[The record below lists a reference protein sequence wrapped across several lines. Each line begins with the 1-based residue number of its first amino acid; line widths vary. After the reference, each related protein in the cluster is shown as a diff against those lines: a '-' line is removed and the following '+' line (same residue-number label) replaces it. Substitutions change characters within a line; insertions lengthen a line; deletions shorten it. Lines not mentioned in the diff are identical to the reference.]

1 MGSITTTI
9 LVGKENLSM
18 PALKFSRIACV
29 LVLTASCAW
38 TADAQYAPPPKVG
51 GNGTFDTPPAS
62 ANANAENARR
72 RLSPITAVP
81 RDFSSLKLAPG
92 FLLSMEVY
100 DTPEY
105 SGDLR
110 IDSNGNVNVPMVG
123 SVHIADLTLT
133 EAAKTIAAALRDSKM
148 LKDPH
153 VNLNVEEYASK
164 EVTVLGEVRTPG
176 PVEVLAPRRLDDV
189 LALAGGETEYA
200 GNTIEI
206 RHQVGT
212 TSRTDVLH
220 YSRKLDNHVLSD
232 TVVQPGDTVTVR
244 RAGIVYVLGA
254 VTRPGG
260 YIMQENGELDVTQAV
275 ALAYGTTMPA
285 AISSMRLIRKQDDGK
300 VQEIPLHFRD
310 MEKGKIP
317 PLRLQAEDV
326 IYVPVS
332 KVKATLTSGL
342 LNTAVNAAVVYR

>member
-1 MGSITTTI
+1 
-9 LVGKENLSM
+9 M
-18 PALKFSRIACV
+18 PAAKFSRTKLFAMRIACA
-29 LVLTASCAW
+29 LILAASCALN
-38 TADAQYAPPPKVG
+38 ASSQYAPPPKVG
-51 GNGTFDTPPAS
+51 GNGTFDTPPAA
-62 ANANAENARR
+62 ANGNAENARR
-72 RLSPITAVP
+72 RLSPVTAVP

-105 SGDLR
+105 SSDLR

-123 SVHIADLTLT
+123 SVHIADLTLID
-133 EAAKTIAAALRDSKM
+133 AAKAIAASLRDSKM

-153 VNLNVEEYASK
+153 VNLNVEEYASR

-189 LALAGGETEYA
+189 IALAGGETEYA

-206 RHQVGT
+206 RHQVGN
-212 TSRTDVLH
+212 TSRTDVVR
-220 YSRKLDNHVLSD
+220 YTRKLDNHVLAD
-232 TVVQPGDTVTVR
+232 TVIQPGDTVTVR

-260 YIMQENGELDVTQAV
+260 YIMQEGGELDVTQAV

-285 AISSMRLIRKQDDGK
+285 SIGSMRLIRKHDDGK
-300 VQEIPLHFRD
+300 VEQIPLQYRD
-310 MEKGKIP
+310 MVKGKVP
-317 PLRLQAEDV
+317 PLRLQPEDV

-332 KVKATLTSGL
+332 KVKAVLTSGL